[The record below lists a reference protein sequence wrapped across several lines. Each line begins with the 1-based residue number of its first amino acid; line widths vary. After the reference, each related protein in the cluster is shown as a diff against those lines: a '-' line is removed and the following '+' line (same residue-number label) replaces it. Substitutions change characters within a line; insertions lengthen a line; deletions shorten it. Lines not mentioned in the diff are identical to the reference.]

1 MDEVICTRPIM
12 ALGVLSKF
20 RLCKLSKECL
30 SMEARVSK
38 FSNRPHHNHMPH
50 MDQAVLILLVVF
62 VASVALVIGAGWVYR
77 ALLS

>member
-1 MDEVICTRPIM
+1 M
-12 ALGVLSKF
+12 
-20 RLCKLSKECL
+20 
-30 SMEARVSK
+30 SK